1 MLRASGRKTAV
12 FSAVFSSMD
21 ARSKGSN
28 RGFRT
33 TLHAANERAGP
44 FAFGLWSS
52 VLSEYE
58 VLFLVAGFRWPN
70 AFRHDDDRAAG
81 ASVRNAPLE
90 LGGLILAQQI
100 SPLTQKTPIGETG
113 RCLSSYRG
121 SLQFGGAAQMRQ
133 RSR

>member
-12 FSAVFSSMD
+12 FSATFSSMD

-58 VLFLVAGFRWPN
+58 VLFLVAGFRWPTLRLLIGRVRAVLMKAVPSLFRLFSLDN
-70 AFRHDDDRAAG
+70 ASAVFARRA
-81 ASVRNAPLE
+81 
-90 LGGLILAQQI
+90 
-100 SPLTQKTPIGETG
+100 
-113 RCLSSYRG
+113 
-121 SLQFGGAAQMRQ
+121 
-133 RSR
+133 